1 VVVVDD
7 DEADDL
13 LCQADS
19 NKEDAPTPVVPSQ
32 APAQPSA
39 QVDVTPVHFSPPP
52 LTYSPVQIAELH
64 ALRARVAVLEERNQS
79 KNDLI
84 EMLHD
89 RLKSQDWQFGEVL
102 NQLND
107 VQSRMLPPAP
117 IEIDVSDQDGDNQA
131 GGGWLF
137 WRKGRAK
144 VQV

>member
-1 VVVVDD
+1 
-7 DEADDL
+7 
-13 LCQADS
+13 
-19 NKEDAPTPVVPSQ
+19 
-32 APAQPSA
+32 
-39 QVDVTPVHFSPPP
+39 
-52 LTYSPVQIAELH
+52 
-64 ALRARVAVLEERNQS
+64 
-79 KNDLI
+79 
-84 EMLHD
+84 MLHD